1 MHRLAARDVPPGGS
15 SSGTQN
21 QAKTDV
27 SPGGDLGSPRLEPT
41 TMPMPSQC

>member
-1 MHRLAARDVPPGGS
+1 
-15 SSGTQN
+15 
-21 QAKTDV
+21 V